1 MFLLPL
7 YSVNSPC
14 TIFRSSTLGLLRLSC
29 WFTTVQEIV
38 SITMTIMDTKDYLR
52 GGPDGDRSV
61 SISFTSVGKALAS
74 RSHSLHMHAN
84 PGLIGAGALGVASSS
99 SVDAAPAPAPAAIPL
114 PTSTPKLQPQASAG
128 SSLSMRD
135 TSTNMTVDPS
145 RSHDLLT
152 LDDVSECDSAALSA
166 RQDEA
171 PLTVAVKPTVYGTS
185 AGAFIVQ
192 PPLLFD
198 FNVTD
203 LAFPFF
209 LSPPFQMI
217 HRCWWHRSAR
227 GGDPS
232 GGREHDLPAGQGNRR
247 GAARHHRGHG
257 ARHRGGRLGRR
268 HGAINT

>member
-7 YSVNSPC
+7 YSVNPPC

-192 PPLLFD
+192 PPLLFG
-198 FNVTD
+198 FNDTD

-209 LSPPFQMI
+209 VPTPTDAGGIALQGAVTPLAGANMISPQAKVIDAGLRAIIADMV
-217 HRCWWHRSAR
+217 R
-227 GGDPS
+227 GIEVAVWD
-232 GGREHDLPAGQGNRR
+232 
-247 GAARHHRGHG
+247 AAMER
-257 ARHRGGRLGRR
+257 
-268 HGAINT
+268 